1 MASVMSRNPLRI
13 PCFQGCPTLS
23 PHSRGFKGGL
33 PAYLEA
39 WVTLCYF
46 QLTGAIIFPWWL
58 LTWDLVFPLIL
69 FFFFHFFSTSSCFC
83 SLVWPLL
90 PWSPVCSFANPKAQ
104 RPKEESFIFACIVFF
119 CGEVWGVGG
128 GWVARL
134 SSVQSLSHVQLFATP
149 WTTACQASLS
159 ITNSRSPHKPMS
171 TESVMPS
178 NHLILHRPLLLLPS
192 IFPSIR
198 VLSNESALCIRWA
211 KYWNFSYNISP
222 SNEYPELISFGM
234 DWLDLVAVQGT
245 LKSRLQ
251 HHSSKASILLHST
264 FFIV

>member
-1 MASVMSRNPLRI
+1 MPYSISSQSWVQGWSACLLRSLGHIVLFPVDRGNHLPLVTADL
-13 PCFQGCPTLS
+13 GS
-23 PHSRGFKGGL
+23 GFSSY
-33 PAYLEA
+33 P
-39 WVTLCYF
+39 F
-46 QLTGAIIFPWWL
+46 
-58 LTWDLVFPLIL
+58 

-119 CGEVWGVGG
+119 CGEVWVVGG

-245 LKSRLQ
+245 LKSLLQ
-251 HHSSKASILLHST
+251 HHSSKASILLHSA